1 MVKPSEKIDC
11 DNQAEVWRPP
21 GAQGVKTEASKFHD
35 EATSHFKSSSLAK
48 LRTVPREICHEERL
62 VRRNFIS
69 STLDFIKFK
78 LLKEKSKG
86 IKNRKVLEQLVC
98 ESFYARSLSA
108 VSVLADCT
116 FWKRANVNNWSARDI
131 LEPVLADLVLGAGS
145 RYSNVSL

>member
-1 MVKPSEKIDC
+1 M
-11 DNQAEVWRPP
+11 
-21 GAQGVKTEASKFHD
+21 
-35 EATSHFKSSSLAK
+35 
-48 LRTVPREICHEERL
+48 PREICHEERL

-116 FWKRANVNNWSARDI
+116 FWKSANLNNWSARDI

-145 RYSNVSL
+145 RYSNASF